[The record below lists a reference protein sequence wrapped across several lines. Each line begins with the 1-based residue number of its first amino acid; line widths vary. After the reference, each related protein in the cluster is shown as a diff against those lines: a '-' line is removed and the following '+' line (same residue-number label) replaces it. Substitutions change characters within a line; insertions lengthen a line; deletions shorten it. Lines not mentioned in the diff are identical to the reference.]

1 MRESNL
7 EKRSRG
13 NLEFYTQG
21 CEEKGRN
28 VEKGKNGK
36 ESLEKLRRKVQMCA
50 QEIKEC
56 EEKEMDWAGGSSSR
70 YIKAG
75 KLKKKLTSLC
85 NQLEARQ
92 GGVSVADEES
102 GHDFMSLY
110 LEETDQDP
118 ADSNPELE
126 AKLNYQ
132 LREGKSKIN
141 K

>member
-1 MRESNL
+1 
-7 EKRSRG
+7 
-13 NLEFYTQG
+13 
-21 CEEKGRN
+21 
-28 VEKGKNGK
+28 
-36 ESLEKLRRKVQMCA
+36 MCA